1 MPFRSILTLLV
12 VVIALAFKP
21 MVFPLLLRKNLAPT
35 DDSIGAISVL
45 DITELSKAYNGKRA
59 LLIGG
64 TRGVGYGTALAIAQA
79 GADITLVGRSPK
91 SGEAAL
97 DKIRAKAKIQNEQ
110 RLEFV
115 QGDLGSLASVNEL
128 VETLASRPEKYDF
141 LVLTAMTFPDW
152 SAPSTANVDGFD
164 QSYFIGVIGR
174 FIIYRNMHRFLRG
187 QHPRVLNVFASGEKP
202 LAQVDREL
210 AKGNREPTSLFNVL
224 STSAVM
230 NEIMLIGLMEK
241 DPNVSGKVTLVS
253 THPGML
259 KTDLHRGQAWW
270 FDVIEA
276 IVVSLAGVNEE
287 ECGIRQASIL
297 ASDKLHVGNLS
308 YVDMFM
314 EGRERS
320 PELQTELDANLE
332 WEWSLLTHLEAKSK
346 VEKENQ
352 LDS

>member
-1 MPFRSILTLLV
+1 
-12 VVIALAFKP
+12 

-259 KTDLHRGQAWW
+259 
-270 FDVIEA
+270 IEA

-346 VEKENQ
+346 VEKENR